1 MRNVYENMF
10 AVFQIAMLVLLA
22 TLATTVHSET
32 FISGAESE
40 RFTLTCDGRQVLDTP
55 CFITINSSG
64 ATQVRFST
72 ETTHY
77 AHLLKQGMEK
87 ALDEKQ
93 QRLRP
98 TVSDISLLKELSLEQ
113 CHPAKESDGLSGDLL
128 QLCVASSS
136 SSVVLFMRGLCD
148 RCVFQPLVLKKQT
161 Q

>member
-1 MRNVYENMF
+1 MRNVRENRF
-10 AVFQIAMLVLLA
+10 GVFQIAVSVPLA
-22 TLATTVHSET
+22 TLVTTVHSET
-32 FISGAESE
+32 FISGAKSE
-40 RFTLTCDGRQVLDTP
+40 RFTLTCDGQQVLDTP

-64 ATQVRFST
+64 ATPVRFST
-72 ETTHY
+72 GSTHY

-98 TVSDISLLKELSLEQ
+98 TDSDISLLKGLSLEQ
-113 CHPAKESDGLSGDLL
+113 CHPAKESNGISGDLL
-128 QLCVASSS
+128 QLCVVSSS

-148 RCVFQPLVLKKQT
+148 RCVFQPLVLTRQN